1 MKSLNSLLSNIDQ
14 KVGLVQHSGSE
25 RKIIK
30 CSQCGQSYIVPGYI
44 IDYNCQCKKK
54 VTELDASK
62 LTDRMASFQRNY
74 IIKTQA
80 RDRVIPA
87 VPHSPEETTNR
98 KNVV

>member
-25 RKIIK
+25 EKIIK
-30 CSQCGQSYIVPGYI
+30 CSQCGTSYRVPGYI
-44 IDYNCQCKKK
+44 IDFVCQCKRK

-74 IIKTQA
+74 MIKVEA

-87 VPHSPEETTNR
+87 VARSPEETTNK
-98 KNVV
+98 KNVM